1 MKRSGWTI
9 SLILAAATLY
19 ILVSIRF
26 FQTPIKTKTDY
37 YQFAAATMVLWTALR
52 QYISARR
59 K

>member
-1 MKRSGWTI
+1 MKRNGWTI
-9 SLILAAATLY
+9 SLILAATLY
-19 ILVSIRF
+19 ILVSIRV

-37 YQFAAATMVLWTALR
+37 YQFAAATMVLWTAIR

>member
-9 SLILAAATLY
+9 SLILAATLY

-26 FQTPIKTKTDY
+26 FQTLIKTKTDY
-37 YQFAAATMVLWTALR
+37 YQFAAETMALWAALR

>member
-9 SLILAAATLY
+9 SLILAATLY
-19 ILVSIRF
+19 ILVSIRV

-37 YQFAAATMVLWTALR
+37 YQFAAATMALWAAIR
-52 QYISARR
+52 QYTSARR

>member
-9 SLILAAATLY
+9 SLILAAALY

-37 YQFAAATMVLWTALR
+37 YQFAAATMVLWTAIR